1 MDTNKEN
8 TELFEDESTQE
19 TATELNTTDE
29 LKEAVEETLSKIRNQ
44 SLLLGAQT
52 ICQTIVNKI
61 YAFEAASG
69 KKSANDYKRC
79 IKDIKA
85 FCETGLS
92 RKVNFDGTTEPVE
105 QTDAVTE
112 QN

>member
-1 MDTNKEN
+1 MDTNMEN
-8 TELFEDESTQE
+8 TALPKEEATPEA
-19 TATELNTTDE
+19 TAEPGTTDE
-29 LKEAVEETLSKIRNQ
+29 LKEAIDETLSKIRNQ
-44 SLLLGAQT
+44 SLLLGAQA

-79 IKDIKA
+79 IKDVKA

-112 QN
+112 